1 MNFNSNV
8 NLTRA
13 ENPSDFTEQF
23 HKILC
28 PVMPD
33 FLNKYLTLPI
43 LERLKGVGLLCGT
56 DWTPFFKN
64 NFYYSRFDHSVGVAL
79 IVWNFTHDKAQ
90 TIAGLLHD
98 VSTPAF
104 SHVADFRKG
113 DSLTQTA
120 TEEDNGSMLA
130 SSRELLDCLSRDGL
144 TLEQINDYHKY
155 PIADNE
161 VPQLSAD
168 RLEYMFPSGAALAG
182 TWSLTESFTLDEIKQ
197 IYNDLTICKN
207 EDDII
212 ELGFKT
218 QSIAELYCRRTTD
231 IALFLQKCE
240 DKMAMQFPAEI
251 LNLAVKL
258 NLLKEEDFFTKS
270 ERKIIERLDSIVSDT
285 QPASIGASSEGG
297 ATLAHNAVI
306 GEATDSG
313 AQSAPDADFKKFCTY
328 YKTYRTFTSITRS
341 DTPLDGH
348 YCVNIQVKKRYIN
361 PLVAEPGAETLNA
374 ASSPEP
380 GAATSQSAQDC
391 TTDARPPDNIA
402 KARRLTAISPEWKK
416 RIDDFLS
423 YSDAPYACVKLV

>member
-1 MNFNSNV
+1 MESNQQDFK
-8 NLTRA
+8 N
-13 ENPSDFTEQF
+13 FTEQY

-28 PVMPD
+28 SKQPE
-33 FLNKYLTLPI
+33 FLNKYLSLP
-43 LERLKGVGLLCGT
+43 LMTRLKGVGLLCGT

-130 SSRELLDCLSRDGL
+130 SSKELLECLSRDGL
-144 TLEQINDYHKY
+144 TLEQVNDYHKY
-155 PIADNE
+155 PVADNE

-168 RLEYMFPSGAALAG
+168 RLEYMFPSGAALCG
-182 TWSLTESFTLDEIKQ
+182 TWSLKESFTLSEIKQ

-207 EDDII
+207 EDGII

-218 QSIAELYCRRTTD
+218 QKIAELYCKRTTD
-231 IALFLQKCE
+231 IVLFLQKCE
-240 DKMAMQFPAEI
+240 DKMVMQFPAEI

-270 ERKIIERLDSIVSDT
+270 ESEIIEKLDSIS
-285 QPASIGASSEGG
+285 GG
-297 ATLAHNAVI
+297 AHSAVNS
-306 GEATDSG
+306 ATTPTPDS
-313 AQSAPDADFKKFCTY
+313 ADFKKFCTY
-328 YKTYRTFTSITRS
+328 YKTYRSFTSITRS
-341 DTPLDGH
+341 DTSLDGH

-361 PLVAEPGAETLNA
+361 PLVA
-374 ASSPEP
+374 ASSSAPDC
-380 GAATSQSAQDC
+380 ATAQQQNSI
-391 TTDARPPDNIA
+391 P
-402 KARRLTAISPEWKK
+402 KARRLTEVSPEWKQ

-423 YSDAPYACVKLV
+423 YKDAPYSCVKLVQCF